1 MPSKQLH
8 EPWRSFLHEL
18 DDQLTGPTEL
28 HCFGGF
34 VIAEHYGLTRATAD
48 IDILES
54 KGTDVATLA
63 HLAGKG
69 SPLHQKHHVYI
80 DIVTIAEFPDEYDTR
95 LEDVGSGQFQ
105 HLRLRAFERH
115 DLILAKL
122 SRNIDR
128 DREDVEALTRG
139 PGLDI
144 QVLKTRYTTEL
155 RPKIGRPDRE
165 DLTLDLW
172 TEMIQE
178 INASKRA

>member
-18 DDQLTGPTEL
+18 NDQLAGPTEL

-48 IDILES
+48 IDVLES
-54 KGTDVATLA
+54 KGTDIATLA
-63 HLAGKG
+63 HLGGKG
-69 SPLHQKHHVYI
+69 SPLHQKHRVYI
-80 DIVTIAEFPDEYDTR
+80 DVVTIAEFPDEYDTR
-95 LEDVGSGQFQ
+95 LEDVLSFEFQ
-105 HLRLRAFERH
+105 RLRLRAFERH
-115 DLILAKL
+115 DLVLAKL

-128 DREDVEALTRG
+128 DREDVEALARG
-139 PGLDI
+139 LGLDI
-144 QVLKTRYTTEL
+144 EVLRSRYQTEL
-155 RPKIGRPDRE
+155 RPKLVRPDRE

-178 INASKRA
+178 INATKTA